1 MIGKVY
7 AMNPQ
12 PPVAENTHYVDA
24 GVARIGVEYRNVDP
38 DNLYETY
45 KDDPDQLA
53 ELEREMPAG
62 GFVDEGVSL
71 HVEVAGHEYLRFDVF
86 DDDPHYHYIH
96 SGPEI
101 VNNWIQ
107 YDVVANGDM
116 LTWALACIGG
126 RLDVMLAEAGGGDLV
141 GALDRG
147 AIDQAVSEVRPMAEK
162 ARQAVRDDVA
172 RRKARAA
179 GAGAGAAG

>member
-12 PPVAENTHYVDA
+12 PPIEENTRYVDA
-24 GVARIGVEYRNVDP
+24 GVVSIGVEYRNVDP
-38 DNLYETY
+38 DNLYDTY
-45 KDDPDQLA
+45 KDDPAQLA

-71 HVEVAGHEYLRFDVF
+71 HVKAGDDGHEYVRFDVF

-96 SGPEI
+96 RGPEI

-116 LTWALACIGG
+116 LTWALDCIRH
-126 RLDVMLAEAGGGDLV
+126 RLPQMLAEAGGAELV
-141 GALDRG
+141 GSLDAAALAR
-147 AIDQAVSEVRPMAEK
+147 AVDEVRPMAEA
-162 ARQAVRDDVA
+162 ARDAVRRDRERRVA
-172 RRKARAA
+172 AGAQRAA
-179 GAGAGAAG
+179 G

>member
-7 AMNPQ
+7 NMNPQ
-12 PPVAENTHYVDA
+12 PPVVEHTHYVDA
-24 GVARIGVEYRNVDP
+24 GVVSIGVEYRNVDP
-38 DNLYETY
+38 DNLYDTY
-45 KDDPDQLA
+45 KDDPAQLA

-71 HVEVAGHEYLRFDVF
+71 HVEVGDDRHEYLRFDVF

-96 SGPEI
+96 AGPEI

-116 LTWALACIGG
+116 LTWALDCIRH
-126 RLDVMLAEAGGGDLV
+126 RLGPMLAEAGAGELV
-141 GALDRG
+141 DRIDPVAVEHAL
-147 AIDQAVSEVRPMAEK
+147 AEVAPMARE
-162 ARQAVRDDVA
+162 AREAIRQDRN
-172 RRKARAA
+172 RRAPV
-179 GAGAGAAG
+179 GT

>member
-12 PPVAENTHYVDA
+12 PAVEENTRYVDA
-24 GVARIGVEYRNVDP
+24 GVVRIGVEYRNVDP
-38 DNLYETY
+38 ENLYATY
-45 KDDPDQLA
+45 RDDPDQLA

-71 HVEVAGHEYLRFDVF
+71 HVHAGEDGHEYVRFDVF
-86 DDDPHYHYIH
+86 DDDPHYHYVH
-96 SGPEI
+96 RGPEI

-116 LTWALACIGG
+116 LTWALRCIAE
-126 RLDVMLAEAGGGDLV
+126 RLDAMLTEAGGGHLV
-141 GALDRG
+141 EHLDRA
-147 AIDQAVSEVRPMAEK
+147 AIRRAVAEVRPLAE
-162 ARQAVRDDVA
+162 Q
-172 RRKARAA
+172 ARAA
-179 GAGAGAAG
+179 VRAEVAGRGPARKAAS